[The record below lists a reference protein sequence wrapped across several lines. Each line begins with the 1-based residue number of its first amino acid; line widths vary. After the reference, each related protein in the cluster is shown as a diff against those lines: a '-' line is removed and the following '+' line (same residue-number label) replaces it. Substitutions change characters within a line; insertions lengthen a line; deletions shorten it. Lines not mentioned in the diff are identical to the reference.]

1 MDDQEKPF
9 GRIAVTFSVEGSGFA
24 AIDVERTV
32 TLAVLDET
40 LEATRADLAVQLEHE
55 YGLIRRLS
63 GLLLRL
69 AEWRRERGA
78 DCEALAEQKIRMR
91 IEIEADATQ
100 LQVEFVGEYDA
111 PEAVA
116 MVHPVRFDITRA
128 VPPASEVLARLDEE
142 LQTLLRVLSF
152 QLPSVAGLD
161 GRETL
166 RVPTPFLKSKAV
178 EPGEPGSG
186 EFPLEARPATAEE
199 AKKFIGGYLNKF
211 RFPFELVDGELTYS
225 ILPRVE
231 VRGDS
236 IQLIVTLLI
245 PASERSTLAK
255 LGSKTVTVPLD
266 EIYVHGEELSRRT
279 QEGILGLFQGLC
291 RALAREQ
298 GLRGEVD
305 ISRPH

>member
-1 MDDQEKPF
+1 MEDQEKF
-9 GRIAVTFSVEGSGFA
+9 GRIAVTLSVTGSGFA

-32 TLAVLDET
+32 TLSVLDET
-40 LEATRADLAVQLEHE
+40 LETVKADLAIQLEHE

-69 AEWRRERGA
+69 AEWRRDRRSE
-78 DCEALAEQKIRMR
+78 CEDLAAQKIKMHID
-91 IEIEADATQ
+91 IETDATE
-100 LQVEFVGEYDA
+100 LRVDFVGEYDA
-111 PEAVA
+111 PEAEA
-116 MVHPVRFDITRA
+116 MVHSMRFDIRRS
-128 VPPASEVLARLDEE
+128 VPPASEVLARLEDEW
-142 LQTLLRVLSF
+142 QVLLRILSF
-152 QLPSVAGLD
+152 QLPPMAGLD

-166 RVPTPFLKSKAV
+166 RVPAPFLKSKA
-178 EPGEPGSG
+178 GEPGSG

-199 AKKFIGGYLNKF
+199 AKKFIGAYLHKF
-211 RFPFELVDGELTYS
+211 RFPFELVDGDLTYS

-266 EIYVHGEELSRRT
+266 EIYVHGEELNRRT
-279 QEGILGLFQGLC
+279 QEGVLGLLQGLC
-291 RALAREQ
+291 RALTREQ

-305 ISRPH
+305 ISRPR

>member
-1 MDDQEKPF
+1 MDDPEIF
-9 GRIAVTFSVEGSGFA
+9 GRIAVTLSVTGSGFA
-24 AIDVERTV
+24 SVDVERTV
-32 TLAVLDET
+32 TLAVIDET
-40 LEATRADLAVQLEHE
+40 LEEARADLAVQLEHE
-55 YGLIRRLS
+55 YGIVRRLS

-69 AEWRRERGA
+69 AEWRRDRRPEWESLR
-78 DCEALAEQKIRMR
+78 EKKIRMR
-91 IEIEADATQ
+91 IDIEAKATE
-100 LQVEFVGEYDA
+100 LQVDFVGEYDA

-128 VPPASEVLARLDEE
+128 VPPASEVLARLDNEW
-142 LQTLLRVLSF
+142 QTLLRVLSF
-152 QLPSVAGLD
+152 QAPSISEHD

-166 RVPTPFLKSKAV
+166 RVPSPFLKSKAG
-178 EPGEPGSG
+178 EAEPGSG
-186 EFPLEARPATAEE
+186 QFPLEARPASAEE
-199 AKKFIGGYLNKF
+199 AKKFIGAYLNKF

-231 VRGDS
+231 VHSDS
-236 IQLIVTLLI
+236 IRLIVTLLI

-255 LGSKTVTVPLD
+255 LGSKSVTLPLD
-266 EIYVHGEELSRRT
+266 EVYVHGEELSRRT

-305 ISRPH
+305 ISRPR